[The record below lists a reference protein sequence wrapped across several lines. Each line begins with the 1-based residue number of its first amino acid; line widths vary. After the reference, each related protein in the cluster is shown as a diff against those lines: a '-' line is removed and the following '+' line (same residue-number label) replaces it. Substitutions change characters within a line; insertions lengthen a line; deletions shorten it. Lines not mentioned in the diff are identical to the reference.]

1 MIADKGSKEV
11 IIMAKKGQIFHH
23 YSFETKKKAVAMRL
37 EGMTKK
43 EVASALQISDIGRLK
58 VWMRKYREL
67 GEEGLVDRRR
77 RNVYSDH
84 DNERDGKEL
93 LSQV

>member
-1 MIADKGSKEV
+1 
-11 IIMAKKGQIFHH
+11 
-23 YSFETKKKAVAMRL
+23 MRL

-43 EVASALQISDIGRLK
+43 EVASALHISDIGRLK
-58 VWMRKYREL
+58 VWMRKYREN

-77 RNVYSDH
+77 KAGGLNSDPNQAEH
-84 DNERDGKEL
+84 LEEEP

>member
-1 MIADKGSKEV
+1 
-11 IIMAKKGQIFHH
+11 
-23 YSFETKKKAVAMRL
+23 MRL

-58 VWMRKYREL
+58 VWMRKYREF

-77 RNVYSDH
+77 RNSTPDH
-84 DNERDGKEL
+84 DNERDEQEQL
-93 LSQV
+93 AQV

>member
-1 MIADKGSKEV
+1 
-11 IIMAKKGQIFHH
+11 MAKKGQTFHH

-58 VWMRKYREL
+58 VWMRKYREF

-77 RNVYSDH
+77 KIVYSDPET
-84 DNERDGKEL
+84 DRDEKEQ

>member
-1 MIADKGSKEV
+1 
-11 IIMAKKGQIFHH
+11 MAKKGQTFHH

-77 RNVYSDH
+77 KIVDSDP
-84 DNERDGKEL
+84 DTDRDEKEQ

>member
-1 MIADKGSKEV
+1 
-11 IIMAKKGQIFHH
+11 MAKKGQTFHH

-77 RNVYSDH
+77 RIVLSDH
-84 DNERDGKEL
+84 DNERNEKV
-93 LSQV
+93 QVPQLQKIQ

>member
-1 MIADKGSKEV
+1 
-11 IIMAKKGQIFHH
+11 MAKKGQTFHH

-67 GEEGLVDRRR
+67 EKKAWSTAAGESCIQTLTTNGMRKYGFRSCRKFSNYMRR
-77 RNVYSDH
+77 
-84 DNERDGKEL
+84 G
-93 LSQV
+93 

>member
-1 MIADKGSKEV
+1 
-11 IIMAKKGQIFHH
+11 
-23 YSFETKKKAVAMRL
+23 MRL

-77 RNVYSDH
+77 RIVYSDP
-84 DNERDGKEL
+84 DTERDEKNNFRRYR
-93 LSQV
+93 Q

>member
-1 MIADKGSKEV
+1 
-11 IIMAKKGQIFHH
+11 MAKKGQIFHH

-58 VWMRKYREL
+58 VWMRKYREF

-77 RNVYSDH
+77 RSLTPDH
-84 DNERDGKEL
+84 DNEQDEKEQL
-93 LSQV
+93 AQV

>member
-1 MIADKGSKEV
+1 
-11 IIMAKKGQIFHH
+11 MAKKGQTFHH

-77 RNVYSDH
+77 RIVHPDH
-84 DNERDGKEL
+84 DNERNENV
-93 LSQV
+93 QVPQLQKIQ

>member
-1 MIADKGSKEV
+1 
-11 IIMAKKGQIFHH
+11 
-23 YSFETKKKAVAMRL
+23 L

-77 RNVYSDH
+77 KIVYSDPET
-84 DNERDGKEL
+84 DRDEKEQ

>member
-1 MIADKGSKEV
+1 
-11 IIMAKKGQIFHH
+11 MAKKGQIFHY

-58 VWMRKYREL
+58 VWMRKYREH
-67 GEEGLVDRRR
+67 GEEGLIDRRR
-77 RNVYSDH
+77 RSTESAGIEMNDE
-84 DNERDGKEL
+84 DTPEEA
-93 LSQV
+93 

>member
-1 MIADKGSKEV
+1 
-11 IIMAKKGQIFHH
+11 MAKKGQTFQH
-23 YSFETKKKAVAMRL
+23 YSYETKKKAIAMRL

-58 VWMRKYREL
+58 VWMRIYREF

-77 RNVYSDH
+77 RRMITGQESGRSDQEYS
-84 DNERDGKEL
+84 E
-93 LSQV
+93 QA

>member
-1 MIADKGSKEV
+1 
-11 IIMAKKGQIFHH
+11 MAKKGQIFHH
-23 YSFETKKKAVAMRL
+23 YSFETKKKAVTMRL

-77 RNVYSDH
+77 RIVYSDP
-84 DNERDGKEL
+84 DTERDEKEQL
-93 LSQV
+93 FAGVDNK

>member
-1 MIADKGSKEV
+1 
-11 IIMAKKGQIFHH
+11 MAKKGQTFHH

-77 RNVYSDH
+77 KIVYSDP
-84 DNERDGKEL
+84 DTDRDEKEQ